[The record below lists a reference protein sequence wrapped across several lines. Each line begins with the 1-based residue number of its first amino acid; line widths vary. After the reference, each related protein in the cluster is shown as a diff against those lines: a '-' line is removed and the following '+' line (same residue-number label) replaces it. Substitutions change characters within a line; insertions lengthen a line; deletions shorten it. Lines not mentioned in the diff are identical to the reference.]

1 MTDILSWPSW
11 RKETFCTPLV
21 LVRQRKR
28 VFFSPAGD
36 MVNAQRSTPE
46 EHVDQLLIRSVNPLF
61 NFPSMST
68 MFQQQTVP
76 HSIYLNLRV
85 NVSFK

>member
-28 VFFSPAGD
+28 VFFS
-36 MVNAQRSTPE
+36 AQRSTPE

-85 NVSFK
+85 HVSFK